1 MAAALEAVT
10 AAAADLA
17 EEAAEAPAAALAAEV
32 EALAEAEL
40 AADGSLLLSNL
51 ASNLEGLLNLMSN
64 SKNKPNLGAT
74 SIKRD
79 FNLSLSVK

>member
-1 MAAALEAVT
+1 MAVAALAVT
-10 AAAADLA
+10 AAADLA
-17 EEAAEAPAAALAAEV
+17 AAAEAPAADLAAEA

-40 AADGSLLLSNL
+40 AAGGSLSLSNL
-51 ASNLEGLLNLMSN
+51 ASNLEDLLNLMSN

-74 SIKRD
+74 SIQRG